1 MQKSSHKPLMLLAG
15 FALCLAEVFVVQ
27 ERTLLLP
34 GQTRDLAL
42 VLQSLV
48 RLFWDAGVCALL
60 VLTLHRNV
68 LALVFALQFAFFN
81 VAILYRDYF
90 RHPLSIVDGLRSIS
104 ESIFVAPHGA
114 TLIDPWVVGVLFA
127 VMMGKLALVGG
138 AGERASERGLDG
150 GTRRRWA
157 LRSGLVAVV
166 ALTVGLGATPAV
178 EGQGLV
184 TRYGPSV
191 GYVVPSAM
199 DATLPYSDR
208 LLARALEAGRHPTD
222 RLTPVETPI
231 PLGDQVVIAQVE
243 SLDWGVVDL
252 DLDGRAVTP
261 FLRALKGRSMFYKLE
276 AIHIHGSADADFVA
290 MTGRLP
296 SPDTIPYYVAGYPYD
311 EALPHLLRTLGYRST
326 FLHGVSGSFF
336 KRRAAYEQMGF
347 DRLIFAEE
355 LAADFALVKPPRQ
368 LGFDDHVLFDVAATE
383 LLAHEGKAF
392 AFLVTVTSHG
402 PFDAVPE
409 GEPLLFAKPA
419 TAAERYF
426 NSIHYV
432 DRALEAF
439 IDKLPAGTTVVLY
452 GDHVSQVDHPGYDP
466 GIDGRREFVPLY
478 IHNVGDDLS
487 AAQATRQQPIATEG
501 RLNFVDVSAYL
512 RAMAIRS
519 GQVAGLPE
527 P

>member
-1 MQKSSHKPLMLLAG
+1 MQKPTSRSLLLLAG
-15 FALCLAEVFVVQ
+15 FALCLVEVFVIQ

-34 GQTRDLAL
+34 GQTRDATL
-42 VLQSLV
+42 VLQSMG
-48 RLFWDAGVCALL
+48 RLLWDAGVCGL
-60 VLTLHRNV
+60 VVLGLHRNL
-68 LALVFALQFAFFN
+68 LALVFALQFVFFN

-104 ESIFVAPHGA
+104 ESIFVAPHSA
-114 TLIDPWVVGVLFA
+114 TLVDPWVVGVLLA
-127 VMMGKLALVGG
+127 VMLAKLALVGG
-138 AGERASERGLDG
+138 AGEKAADRGLDPP
-150 GTRRRWA
+150 TRRRWMV
-157 LRSGLVAVV
+157 RSGVVAVV
-166 ALTVGLGATPAV
+166 ALTVGLVASPAV

-191 GYVVPSAM
+191 GYVVPSVM

-208 LLARALEAGRHPTD
+208 LLARAIEAGRHPTD
-222 RLTPVETPI
+222 RLTPVEAPI
-231 PLGDQVVIAQVE
+231 TLGEKIVIAQVE
-243 SLDWGVVDL
+243 SLDWGVIDHDV
-252 DLDGRAVTP
+252 DGRAVTP
-261 FLRALKGRSMFYKLE
+261 FLRGLRDRSMFYKLE
-276 AIHIHGSADADFVA
+276 AVHIHGSADADFVA

-311 EALPHLLRTLGYRST
+311 EALPQLLRTLGYRST
-326 FLHGVSGSFF
+326 FLHGVSGDFF

-355 LAADFALVKPPRQ
+355 LTADFALRKPQGQ

-383 LLAHEGKAF
+383 LESHEQPSF
-392 AFLVTVTSHG
+392 AFLVTVSSHG
-402 PFDAVPE
+402 PFNALPE
-409 GEPLLFAKPA
+409 GEPRLFEKPK
-419 TAAERYF
+419 TAAQRYF
-426 NSIHYV
+426 NSMSYV

-439 IDKLPAGTTVVLY
+439 IGKLPAGTTVVLY

-478 IHNVGDDLS
+478 IHTVGADLS
-487 AAQATRQQPIATEG
+487 TVQATRHQPIATEG

-519 GQVAGLPE
+519 APVAGLPE